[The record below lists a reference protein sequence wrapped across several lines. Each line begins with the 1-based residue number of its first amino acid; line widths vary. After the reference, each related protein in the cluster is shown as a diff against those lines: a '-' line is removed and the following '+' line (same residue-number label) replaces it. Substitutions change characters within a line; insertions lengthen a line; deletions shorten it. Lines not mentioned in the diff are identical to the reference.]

1 MDPSPS
7 SPSPATPP
15 QQYRWAWW
23 ALGATSLGLLIL
35 QSISLMQGRRALQS
49 MLNPAGLLC
58 LSCGSLLVRQPLRMV
73 LISAGV
79 TLMLVSI
86 ALRYLV

>member
-7 SPSPATPP
+7 SPSPASPAR
-15 QQYRWAWW
+15 QYRWAWW
-23 ALGATSLGLLIL
+23 ALGATSLGLLVL
-35 QSISLMQGRRALQS
+35 QSISWMQGRRVLQS

-58 LSCGSLLVRQPLRMV
+58 LSLGSLLYRQPLRRV
-73 LISAGV
+73 LICAGV

-86 ALRYLV
+86 ALLYLV